1 MGVHP
6 QAWQEQTQSWNW
18 SADATEFTPGEPL
31 NGEQFCGNGQ
41 AMAFFVPFPGSCG
54 MGGMGSG
61 MGGMGGMVNGVSMN
75 TDEPNAELHEMEAK
89 MAALQAENERLTQ
102 LYETECQ
109 LRQIEVTAYNQ
120 VFEMYAVPKA
130 EAEEFA
136 RRLQDQVES
145 LSPDG
150 YQSNLV
156 TGPSE
161 MSVGNTEVTG
171 LTGPV
176 ANGTN
181 GNTTSVETLLK
192 ETFPHIKIHS
202 LDEPDRKVE
211 ELMEPPEE
219 KTEEELEQHLCQWQG
234 MVGCTIDERAKQTLL
249 SLPDEHGKAAL
260 SKVED
265 IIHEQGGV
273 CRNLSSMVQSVCRK
287 VGHTAMK
294 QWKQHRRNVE
304 VTWSNLRKSETC
316 TVHHSSV
323 SEGHPDP
330 ILPRFYLLPCLSKSM
345 NQEIFAKR
353 RPLCFSLKAHAYRQT
368 ARDFLMLWTYLLC
381 ITVCLSMLNVEFQTL
396 FMLTRRLCSENMISA
411 GSDFWLL
418 ITLASCVTC
427 TWHRAALTW
436 H

>member
-6 QAWQEQTQSWNW
+6 QAWPQDQTHSWNW

-41 AMAFFVPFPGSCG
+41 TMAFFVPFPGSCG
-54 MGGMGSG
+54 MGGMVG
-61 MGGMGGMVNGVSMN
+61 GVSMP
-75 TDEPNAELHEMEAK
+75 DGCEPNSEVHEMEAK

-102 LYETECQ
+102 LYENECH

-136 RRLQDQVES
+136 RRLQVEG
-145 LSPDG
+145 LSSVSGTPDC
-150 YQSNLV
+150 YQPIATV
-156 TGPSE
+156 TGAAGEIS
-161 MSVGNTEVTG
+161 MDTEVTG
-171 LTGPV
+171 PTTPV
-176 ANGTN
+176 TNGLN

-202 LDEPDRKVE
+202 LDEPSERKVE
-211 ELMEPPEE
+211 ELVAPEV
-219 KTEEELEQHLCQWQG
+219 KTEEELEQHLCQLQG

-249 SLPDEHGKAAL
+249 SLPHEHGKAAL

-294 QWKQHRRNVE
+294 QWKHVKACEKNEIKDLHSVQRPLGNAACNSLASHEWVYE
-304 VTWSNLRKSETC
+304 PGNLRKKGGRSWHAIKAKTSRFLFLFPSC
-316 TVHHSSV
+316 T
-323 SEGHPDP
+323 
-330 ILPRFYLLPCLSKSM
+330 IAIM
-345 NQEIFAKR
+345 
-353 RPLCFSLKAHAYRQT
+353 LCQ
-368 ARDFLMLWTYLLC
+368 
-381 ITVCLSMLNVEFQTL
+381 TVCK
-396 FMLTRRLCSENMISA
+396 
-411 GSDFWLL
+411 
-418 ITLASCVTC
+418 
-427 TWHRAALTW
+427 
-436 H
+436 

>member
-1 MGVHP
+1 MTPDGRAASYSGCDTPEPGSPGGYMGVHP
-6 QAWQEQTQSWNW
+6 QAWQDQTQSWNW

-61 MGGMGGMVNGVSMN
+61 MGGGMGGMVSGVSMN
-75 TDEPNAELHEMEAK
+75 TDGCEPNAELHEMEAK

-136 RRLQDQVES
+136 RRLQVES

-202 LDEPDRKVE
+202 LDEPSDRKVQE
-211 ELMEPPEE
+211 ELTEPPEDM
-219 KTEEELEQHLCQWQG
+219 KTEEELEQHLCQLQG

-249 SLPDEHGKAAL
+249 SLPHEHGKAAL

-294 QWKQHRRNVE
+294 Q
-304 VTWSNLRKSETC
+304 
-316 TVHHSSV
+316 
-323 SEGHPDP
+323 
-330 ILPRFYLLPCLSKSM
+330 
-345 NQEIFAKR
+345 
-353 RPLCFSLKAHAYRQT
+353 
-368 ARDFLMLWTYLLC
+368 
-381 ITVCLSMLNVEFQTL
+381 
-396 FMLTRRLCSENMISA
+396 
-411 GSDFWLL
+411 
-418 ITLASCVTC
+418 
-427 TWHRAALTW
+427 
-436 H
+436 

>member
-6 QAWQEQTQSWNW
+6 QAWPQDQTHSWNW

-41 AMAFFVPFPGSCG
+41 TMAFFVPFPGSCG
-54 MGGMGSG
+54 MGGMVG
-61 MGGMGGMVNGVSMN
+61 GVSMP
-75 TDEPNAELHEMEAK
+75 DGCEPNSEVHEMEAK

-102 LYETECQ
+102 LYENECH

-136 RRLQDQVES
+136 RRLQVEG
-145 LSPDG
+145 LSSVSGTPDC
-150 YQSNLV
+150 YQPIATV
-156 TGPSE
+156 TGAAGEIS
-161 MSVGNTEVTG
+161 MDTEVTG
-171 LTGPV
+171 PTTPV
-176 ANGTN
+176 TNGVN

-202 LDEPDRKVE
+202 LDEPSERKVE
-211 ELMEPPEE
+211 ELVAPEV
-219 KTEEELEQHLCQWQG
+219 KTEEELEQHLCQLQG

-249 SLPDEHGKAAL
+249 SLPHEHGKAAL

-294 QWKQHRRNVE
+294 QWKHVKACE
-304 VTWSNLRKSETC
+304 IKDL
-316 TVHHSSV
+316 HSV
-323 SEGHPDP
+323 QRPLGNADWIMTPP
-330 ILPRFYLLPCLSKSM
+330 VILLPRTSESM

-353 RPLCFSLKAHAYRQT
+353 AAAP
-368 ARDFLMLWTYLLC
+368 DML
-381 ITVCLSMLNVEFQTL
+381 
-396 FMLTRRLCSENMISA
+396 
-411 GSDFWLL
+411 
-418 ITLASCVTC
+418 
-427 TWHRAALTW
+427 
-436 H
+436 

>member
-6 QAWQEQTQSWNW
+6 QAWQDQTQSWNW

-54 MGGMGSG
+54 MGGMTG
-61 MGGMGGMVNGVSMN
+61 MAGGMGGMVGGVMS
-75 TDEPNAELHEMEAK
+75 TDGEPSSELHDMEAK

-136 RRLQDQVES
+136 RRLQVENMS
-145 LSPDG
+145 SVDG
-150 YQSNLV
+150 YQSNIV
-156 TGPSE
+156 TGPNE
-161 MSVGNTEVTG
+161 ISVGNTEVV
-171 LTGPV
+171 GPV
-176 ANGTN
+176 TN

-202 LDEPDRKVE
+202 LDEPSERKVQE
-211 ELMEPPEE
+211 ELMEP
-219 KTEEELEQHLCQWQG
+219 KTEEELEQHLCQLQG

-249 SLPDEHGKAAL
+249 SLPHEHGKAAL

-294 QWKQHRRNVE
+294 QWRGENQRA
-304 VTWSNLRKSETC
+304 
-316 TVHHSSV
+316 TV
-323 SEGHPDP
+323 
-330 ILPRFYLLPCLSKSM
+330 
-345 NQEIFAKR
+345 Q
-353 RPLCFSLKAHAYRQT
+353 
-368 ARDFLMLWTYLLC
+368 
-381 ITVCLSMLNVEFQTL
+381 
-396 FMLTRRLCSENMISA
+396 
-411 GSDFWLL
+411 
-418 ITLASCVTC
+418 
-427 TWHRAALTW
+427 
-436 H
+436 